1 VPEYALILIRSI
13 VSFLVLLFLA
23 RIMGKKQLSQLTFF
37 DYVVGITIG
46 SIASTMSVDQNIKI
60 SNGLVSLIIWGIL
73 PIILSLIGLKSRKFL
88 QLTDGKP
95 SIIIKDGEVLEDTM
109 KKNQMAIDELM
120 MLLREKDVF
129 KIDDVQMA
137 VFEANGQLSVMKK
150 PDMEP
155 ITPNFLGIKL
165 KHENAPTLLIMD
177 GHILY
182 ENLARLGYSKKWL
195 MHEITQQGASTEK
208 DVFIAQV
215 DGNKKVYVD
224 LYEDKSE

>member
-1 VPEYALILIRSI
+1 MPEYVLILIRSI
-13 VSFLVLLFLA
+13 AAFLVLLFLA

-60 SNGLVSLIIWGIL
+60 SNGIVSLAIWGL
-73 PIILSLIGLKSRKFL
+73 FPIILSLIGLKSRGFL

-129 KIDDVQMA
+129 KLDDVQMA
-137 VFEANGQLSVMKK
+137 VFEANGELSVMKRA
-150 PDMEP
+150 DMEP

-195 MHEITQQGASTEK
+195 IHEIAQKGASTEK